1 MNTSVFLILLDTMS
15 LHPILFPTHQNE
27 DKSKKSKTDIT
38 VGHLACLKSL
48 LPQIAHECTFAIHMN
63 HERWVSGRHHLG
75 THSCRHRLC
84 QDQCTVCKQAVDC
97 VQIVPGPVYKQAL
110 DCVQNCSPISI
121 LIFTNTHRDK
131 IWYAVNLSSRMKFPM
146 HD

>member
-27 DKSKKSKTDIT
+27 DKSHKKTTDIT

-97 VQIVPGPVYKQAL
+97 VQIVPGPVYS
-110 DCVQNCSPISI
+110 VQ
-121 LIFTNTHRDK
+121 T
-131 IWYAVNLSSRMKFPM
+131 SSRLCAELLTYQHPDFYQHSPRQNMVCCQPFF
-146 HD
+146 